1 MKECVEIVVDN
12 QTLVV
17 NRNISVLKV
26 LRDCGLAI
34 PSLCF
39 QPALEGY
46 GSCGLCVVEVCSGNI
61 WRSEH
66 ACLLK
71 PENGLQVVTVTP
83 RIRQLRAWAAALLLR
98 RGPFLRKE
106 VDELL
111 LGLLQE
117 GAGGGKSAQ
126 TPNSLGA
133 VIEAQLSTVTAGC
146 ILCGLCVRICR
157 KIGKSRLTF
166 LGRGKNLRVG
176 LVARDSEAVSCGPCR
191 ACRHICPTGFI
202 TPDAQQ
208 SFTARLYR

>member
-1 MKECVEIVVDN
+1 MKECVEIVVDG
-12 QTLVV
+12 QILVV
-17 NRNISVLKV
+17 NRNISILKA
-26 LRDCGLAI
+26 LRDHGLAI

-39 QPALEGY
+39 HPSLEGY
-46 GSCGLCVVEVCSGNI
+46 GSCGLCVVEVCTGSS
-61 WRSEH
+61 RRLEH

-71 PENGLQVVTVTP
+71 SEEGLQVVTVTP
-83 RIRQLRAWAAALLLR
+83 RIRQLRAWAANLLLR
-98 RGPFLRKE
+98 RGPFPRKE
-106 VDELL
+106 IDELL
-111 LGLLQE
+111 LGLIQE
-117 GAGGGKSAQ
+117 GAGGGTSTQ
-126 TPNSLGA
+126 VPNSLG
-133 VIEAQLSTVTAGC
+133 VPIEAQTGTVTVGC

-176 LVARDSEAVSCGPCR
+176 LVSRDSEAVSCGHCR